1 MTASTVA
8 GTLSR
13 VITSC
18 FGTSIVMTRRSILTM
33 RSTIGMSRI
42 SPGPFA
48 PSSLP
53 NRKITPRSYSRRM
66 RIICGSTTVPNAN
79 KATIHG
85 IRPNDFPTASMICTP
100 LAGFGFHFQRQS
112 LHLDNLNALALLHGH
127 IADSLPVFSFDK
139 HFAAPPINGC
149 QRRHHLTAH
158 CLGTDLDGHPLRP
171 QAGAYHKNEK

>member
-13 VITSC
+13 VMTSC

-42 SPGPFA
+42 TPGLFA
-48 PSSLP
+48 PSSLTS
-53 NRKITPRSYSRRM
+53 RKIKPRSYSRRM
-66 RIICGSTTVPNAN
+66 RSSGGSTTVPNAN

-85 IRPNDFPTASMICTP
+85 IRPNDFTRASMICTP
-100 LAGFGFHFQRQS
+100 LGGFGFHFQCQS
-112 LHLDNLNALALLHGH
+112 LHLDNLNGLALLHGH

-139 HFAAPPINGC
+139 HFAVPPVNGC
-149 QRRHHLTAH
+149 QRCHHLAAH
-158 CLGTDLDGHPLRP
+158 RLGTGLDGHPLRP
-171 QAGAYHKNEK
+171 QTAAQI